1 MYNCHIVAAIFVI
14 LIPWSRGV
22 MSDIDCGEG
31 RVRDLDGTCV
41 KKVIIPQKKA
51 ECPKLSIDNGDI
63 FLIGNGRMVKFFCD
77 TDYIKVPDT
86 GIAICQV
93 TGHWSKVVPACLM
106 PGCKTPPSP
115 AHGEV
120 ETLMEYNDTVAVFS
134 CHVGHVLTGYPV
146 LGCVDGQKW
155 NGSVPECRE
164 IVSDEPQ
171 DDVSSGI
178 SINISLISYLM
189 MASTTLAAT
198 RTLAG

>member
-1 MYNCHIVAAIFVI
+1 
-14 LIPWSRGV
+14 

-31 RVRDLDGTCV
+31 MVRDLDGSCV

-77 TDYIKVPDT
+77 TDYVKVPDT

-106 PGCKTPPSP
+106 PGCQTPPSP
-115 AHGEV
+115 ANGDV
-120 ETLMEYNDTVAVFS
+120 ETLMEYNDTVAMFS
-134 CHVGHVLTGYPV
+134 CHVGHVLTGHPV

-171 DDVSSGI
+171 DGISSSGN
-178 SINISLISYLM
+178 SVHISLISYLM
-189 MASTTLAAT
+189 MASSISATIIRLAE
-198 RTLAG
+198 